1 MQVNGKQTPLPPGG
15 GVITLKGF
23 LEANGYDPAGVAIE
37 KNGVIID
44 KGAPA
49 FGTEPLSD
57 DDVLEIVHFMG
68 GG

>member
-1 MQVNGKQTPLPPGG
+1 MQVNGKQTPMPSGG

-23 LEANGYDPAGVAIE
+23 LETNGYDPAVVAIE
-37 KNGVIID
+37 KNGAIVD
-44 KGAPA
+44 KKASE
-49 FGTEPLSD
+49 FGSEPLRD